1 MSLYQVQKLL
11 FTLGRDEA
19 ARRRYETERDAV
31 LAEFDLTDEERRAFR
46 DGDVG
51 ELYAMG
57 VNPLLLIAFGSRA
70 GLAWPQ
76 YIEALRRAEP
86 RRRPEGE

>member
-11 FTLGRDEA
+11 FTLARDEA
-19 ARRRYETERDAV
+19 AQRRYESEREAV
-31 LAEFDLTDEERRAFR
+31 LAQFELTEQECRAFR
-46 DGDVG
+46 ENDVG

-57 VNPLLLIAFGSRA
+57 VNPLLLIAFGARA

-76 YIEALRRAEP
+76 HIEALRRAEP
-86 RRRPEGE
+86 RRKAQG

>member
-11 FTLGRDEA
+11 FTLARDEA
-19 ARRRYETERDAV
+19 AQRRYEAEREAV
-31 LAEFDLTDEERRAFR
+31 LAGFDLTPEEQRAFR
-46 DGDVG
+46 EGDVD

-57 VNPLLLIAFGSRA
+57 VNPLLLIAFGARA

-86 RRRPEGE
+86 RRREPG